1 MQTLKASIVRTAMAE
16 GRSPEEDWTRIK
28 KDVEIHKNFE
38 QFRRA
43 GLSFA
48 YHACDV
54 SDWEALART
63 LNGIRAL
70 DGPIEGILHGAGVE
84 RACRFENKNRDS
96 VLATLAAKVEGARN
110 LMLLTCRDPVRF
122 FIGFSSMSGRV
133 GGYGQTDYSMA
144 NDMLSKLIGWYR
156 GRRPGCH
163 AVAMQ
168 WTLWDGIGMGARPE
182 TKAILKLVDAPAYMP
197 KQEGIRHLLRELYA
211 AAPQSE
217 VVIAD
222 WDCYHRFCGGGPKD
236 LPPQATPTFAWPLIE
251 EVHTEG
257 HGGLVA
263 EMRFNPT
270 VDPFLVGHR
279 LRDKPILPN
288 VIGVEAIAEAASRWA
303 GGRDVV
309 ALRDVENVNGLLFH
323 GEEPLLTKVTVTPVE
338 GGAACSLTSELRDR
352 KGRLL
357 DPARLHV
364 KGIVELGKR
373 SAIAAEPPGEPPQGW
388 MPVRYAEKGVIYHG
402 QPLRCLKA
410 YSHGGNGAWAKI
422 VAPPLSE
429 LAGARPTEGWIVPSA
444 ALDACLYA
452 CGMYVFLQFGQ
463 IDVAH
468 GFDRLRLGH
477 LPREGETCIARLYFK
492 RQLDRHSWFDFTLFG
507 EDNRVIVQAEGFR
520 SVNVIPA
527 GS

>member
-1 MQTLKASIVRTAMAE
+1 
-16 GRSPEEDWTRIK
+16 
-28 KDVEIHKNFE
+28 
-38 QFRRA
+38 
-43 GLSFA
+43 
-48 YHACDV
+48 
-54 SDWEALART
+54 
-63 LNGIRAL
+63 
-70 DGPIEGILHGAGVE
+70 
-84 RACRFENKNRDS
+84 
-96 VLATLAAKVEGARN
+96 
-110 LMLLTCRDPVRF
+110 
-122 FIGFSSMSGRV
+122 
-133 GGYGQTDYSMA
+133 
-144 NDMLSKLIGWYR
+144 MLSKLVGWYR

-197 KQEGIRHLLRELYA
+197 KHEGIQHLVRELYA
-211 AAPQSE
+211 AAPHSE

-222 WDCYHRFCGGGPKD
+222 WDCYHRFCGGRPKD
-236 LPPQATPTFAWPLIE
+236 LPPQATPAVAWPLIE
-251 EVHTEG
+251 RVHAEAD
-257 HGGLVA
+257 GGLVA

-288 VIGVEAIAEAASRWA
+288 VIVVEAIAEAASRWA
-303 GGRDVV
+303 GGREVV

-410 YSHGGNGAWAKI
+410 YSHGGDGAWAKI

-429 LAGARPTEGWIVPSA
+429 LAGGRPTEGWIVPSA

-507 EDNRVIVQAEGFR
+507 DDNRVIVEAEGFR